1 MDSGIVKT
9 QVLILSLL
17 IAGGNFSWAEKDKQ
31 EKGKLVVKN
40 ADFSDL
46 VGLQELPNGWY
57 AGLPQGWSGL
67 LSNTYNIWTD
77 GQGNWIANVETMSQ
91 VSPKFTAFTQEVGM
105 VSVSSMVTLTFEVLN
120 PWNQSTFELGAAIYD
135 AITDVPLGKAGS
147 LEIVKPGTYSVK
159 AEIVPAGTRVKI
171 GFWAAT
177 GTPGIDNV
185 KVEAKPLP

>member
-1 MDSGIVKT
+1 MKQKI
-9 QVLILSLL
+9 LILTLL
-17 IAGGNFSWAEKDKQ
+17 LSGSWVAWSEKAKE

-46 VGLQELPNGWY
+46 VGLQEQPNGWY
-57 AGLPQGWSGL
+57 AGLPEGWSGL
-67 LSNTYNIWTD
+67 LSNTFNVWTD
-77 GQGNWIANVETMSQ
+77 GQGNWIANLETMSQ

-105 VSVSSMVTLTFEVLN
+105 VPVSSTVTLTFEVLN

-159 AEIVPAGTRVKI
+159 ADIVPAGTRIKI

>member
-1 MDSGIVKT
+1 MKQKI
-9 QVLILSLL
+9 LILALL
-17 IAGGNFSWAEKDKQ
+17 LSGSWVAWSEKAKE

-46 VGLQELPNGWY
+46 VGLQEQPHGWY
-57 AGLPQGWSGL
+57 AGLPEGWSGL
-67 LSNTYNIWTD
+67 LSNTSNVWTD
-77 GQGNWIANVETMSQ
+77 GQGNWIANLHTMSQ
-91 VSPKFTAFTQEVGM
+91 IAPKFTAFTQEVGM
-105 VSVSSMVTLTFEVLN
+105 VSVSSVVTLTFEVLN
-120 PWNQSTFELGAAIYD
+120 PWNESTFELGAAIYD

-159 AEIVPAGTRVKI
+159 ADIVPAGTRVKI